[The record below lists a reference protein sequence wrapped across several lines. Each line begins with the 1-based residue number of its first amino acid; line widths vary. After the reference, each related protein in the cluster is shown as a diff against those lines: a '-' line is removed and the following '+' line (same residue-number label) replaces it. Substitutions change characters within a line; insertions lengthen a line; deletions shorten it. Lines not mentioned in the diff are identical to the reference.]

1 MKNPNNKKKQD
12 KPPKGDDV
20 RAGAGAERYRAP
32 LPQRSDGKVVGVDS
46 HPDFVV
52 AAVCQGREAFSART
66 VEVTGQM
73 GIGEFV
79 QWAAGRFRRDDL
91 ILVEA
96 SGNSFHLCAELQAA
110 GLRCAVVE
118 SAALSRYADPW
129 KDDDRRA
136 AERIVTGYLTGLAPC
151 VWTPDEKTRER
162 RDLLH
167 CYRRAEQEETAAG
180 NEIKGFLNQHG
191 IRAGKRSLKNSKTLE
206 WVLAQR
212 QWSPVQRR
220 LIEERFAAH
229 AAAARRRREFRS
241 MICAQIAACPLMRRC
256 MRLAGIGPINAFA
269 ALAVIGD
276 CSRFA
281 CPKSLAAYLGLNP
294 GAKTSGASKHA
305 KVGVG
310 KGRGRQDMRTLLIQA
325 AQALLRSRRPDPL
338 QKWGAALLFR
348 KGHRNIAVAAVARK
362 LAMRLW
368 RVLSF
373 EQPIEGIEHND
384 ALLSKMRKLLTD
396 MGRAARADLGLTGTL
411 LSDAALLCLLNP
423 LPAPPSP

>member
-1 MKNPNNKKKQD
+1 MKNRDSKSQKEA
-12 KPPKGDDV
+12 PKGETG
-20 RAGAGAERYRAP
+20 RAEASAERYRAP
-32 LPQRSDGKVVGVDS
+32 LPQRSDGKVVGVDC

-52 AAVCQGREAFSART
+52 AAVCQGREAFSARA

-73 GIGEFV
+73 GMAEFV
-79 QWAAGRFRRDDL
+79 QWAAGRFRHDDL
-91 ILVEA
+91 LLVES
-96 SGNSFHLCAELQAA
+96 SGNSFHLCIELQAA

-118 SAALSRYADPW
+118 SAALSRYANPW

-136 AERIVTGYLTGLAPC
+136 AERIVTGYLTGLVPC

-167 CYRRAEQEETAAG
+167 CYRRAEQEETATG
-180 NEIKGFLNQHG
+180 NEIKGFLNQYG
-191 IRAGKRSLKNSKTLE
+191 IRVKKRGLKNPATLG

-212 QWSPVQRR
+212 GWSPVQRR

-229 AAAARRRREFRS
+229 AAAARRRKEFRS
-241 MICAQIAACPLMRRC
+241 MICAQIAAEPLMRRC
-256 MRLAGIGPINAFA
+256 MRLVGIGPINAFA

-294 GAKTSGASKHA
+294 GSKTSGASKNT

-310 KGRGRQDMRTLLIQA
+310 KGRGRQDMRSLLIQA
-325 AQALLRSRRPDPL
+325 AQALLRSRRADPL

-348 KGHRNIAVAAVARK
+348 KDHRNIAVAAVARK
-362 LAMRLW
+362 LSMRLW

-373 EQPIEGIEHND
+373 EQPIEGVEHAD
-384 ALLSKMRKLLTD
+384 ALRSKMRQLLTD
-396 MGRAARADLGLTGTL
+396 MGRDSRAALGLTGTL
-411 LSDAALLCLLNP
+411 LSDSLLLCQLNP
-423 LPAPPSP
+423 LPTPASP